1 MSNKIKTIR
10 TDLICPQCYNI
21 TTIQRVKVRKKSNLH
36 KKKLYCYICK
46 EEVNQ
51 IEVNDIDFLLKKLEF
66 LDQRTSK
73 QEQMYYLVKRAK
85 RRK

>member
-1 MSNKIKTIR
+1 MSNKITTIR

-21 TTIQRVKVRKKSNLH
+21 TTIQRIKGRKNSNLH